1 MLIFQK
7 NFTRTAPRLSRTGT
21 RYPNILNDYTAL
33 QGEIEHMSSFD
44 NREKDFENKFK
55 HDQELQFKVT
65 ARRNRLFGE
74 WAGGQMGLS
83 GEALTAYAKD
93 VVRSDFEKPGDED
106 VLEKVQGDMKAAG
119 TDLTNERLRKQM
131 DDLMGEAKNQ
141 VMAE

>member
-1 MLIFQK
+1 
-7 NFTRTAPRLSRTGT
+7 
-21 RYPNILNDYTAL
+21 
-33 QGEIEHMSSFD
+33 MSSFD

-55 HDQELQFKVT
+55 HDQELQFKVA

-93 VVRSDFEKPGDED
+93 VVMSDFEKPGDED

-131 DDLMGEAKNQ
+131 DELMVEAKKQ
-141 VMAE
+141 IMAE

>member
-1 MLIFQK
+1 
-7 NFTRTAPRLSRTGT
+7 
-21 RYPNILNDYTAL
+21 
-33 QGEIEHMSSFD
+33 MSSFD

-55 HDQELQFKVT
+55 HDQELQFKVM

-93 VVRSDFEKPGDED
+93 VVMSDFEKPGDED

-131 DDLMGEAKNQ
+131 DELMGEAKKQ

>member
-1 MLIFQK
+1 
-7 NFTRTAPRLSRTGT
+7 
-21 RYPNILNDYTAL
+21 
-33 QGEIEHMSSFD
+33 MSSFD

-93 VVRSDFEKPGDED
+93 VVMSDFEKPGDED

-131 DDLMGEAKNQ
+131 DELMGEAKKQ

>member
-1 MLIFQK
+1 
-7 NFTRTAPRLSRTGT
+7 
-21 RYPNILNDYTAL
+21 
-33 QGEIEHMSSFD
+33 MSSFD

-93 VVRSDFEKPGDED
+93 VVMSDFEKPGDED
-106 VLEKVQGDMKAAG
+106 LIEKVLGDIAEKNAAI
-119 TDLTNERLRKQM
+119 DEKELRAKFAA
-131 DDLMGEAKNQ
+131 LLHEAYDQIN
-141 VMAE
+141 AG